1 MQFLRRFGR
10 SSFVHFQALM
20 MKKLR
25 YKYYNKRVT
34 TRDNDNALTHDKITK
49 SIQQQLRS
57 NYQGRHHV
65 NFFGGRG
72 GRGLCKILDPIIME
86 NIPTLVKALL
96 KQNS

>member
-20 MKKLR
+20 MKKSR
-25 YKYYNKRVT
+25 YKYSNKRVT

-65 NFFGGRG
+65 NFFGGG
-72 GRGLCKILDPIIME
+72 GALQNLGRLILE

>member
-20 MKKLR
+20 MKKSR
-25 YKYYNKRVT
+25 YKYSNKRVT

-65 NFFGGRG
+65 NFFEGGGG
-72 GRGLCKILDPIIME
+72 GRGLCKILDVLSWKIFRP
-86 NIPTLVKALL
+86 
-96 KQNS
+96 